1 VGFLRVLKGRGR
13 VLQRLPGMFATG
25 LMILFAVMR
34 GSGAMSVR
42 GEFVK
47 LRSSLM

>member
-1 VGFLRVLKGRGR
+1 MLV
-13 VLQRLPGMFATG
+13 PG

-34 GSGAMSVR
+34 GSGAMSMR